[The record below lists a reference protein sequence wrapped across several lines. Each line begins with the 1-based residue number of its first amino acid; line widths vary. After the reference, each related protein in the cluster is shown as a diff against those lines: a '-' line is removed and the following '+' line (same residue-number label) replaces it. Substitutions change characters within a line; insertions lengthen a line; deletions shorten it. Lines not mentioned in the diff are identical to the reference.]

1 MKRILALGAGGPLT
15 VLVNYMYEQ
24 AGAQGWELK
33 VIEDINTPA
42 AIRQQH
48 IHNADVVVSLAPP
61 SLNQI
66 VAEECVAAKKHLLTS
81 SPVNEKIMNL
91 RQQVEG
97 NLLFLYELGFEPGL
111 DHMSALQLINNIH
124 QQGGSI
130 TSFHTH
136 SGRLPASD
144 NNENPWRFKTGSAK
158 QLVRDANAGAVY
170 KEKDQVVHLKPTD
183 LFSGAR
189 LLEVPGIGF
198 LSWYPHR
205 DSLGYIPLYG
215 LTGAATVVRSTLC
228 HPDFIYGW
236 KNVTDL
242 RLTDE
247 NVIYNI
253 EGMTLADFFKMH
265 LDKQGF
271 NSWLEQKMMDRLT
284 QTRQILEKLMQ
295 FMEVEQQA
303 NEGGEEFPDNLMI
316 VDEKG
321 KLENIDL
328 DQVKDN
334 AAALVAYKMHEAN
347 LTLKQLFYLGMD
359 DKQTFI
365 DKGRYSAAGIL
376 QQSIEKK
383 LSFAPGEPDTAVI
396 LHEAEYELN
405 GQRKIAGRYL
415 VLKGN
420 ESSAV
425 DKITGLSLGIAV
437 KLLLTENLPLR
448 GLHIPIRPEI
458 YEPLM
463 KELAE
468 NGVVFTDH
476 NALR

>member
-1 MKRILALGAGGPLT
+1 MKRILALGAGGPLG
-15 VLVNYMYEQ
+15 VLVNYLSQY
-24 AGAQGWELK
+24 AGPQGWELK
-33 VIEDINTPA
+33 VIDDINTPA

-48 IHNADVVVSLAPP
+48 MHTADVVVSLLPA

-66 VAEECVAAKKHLLTS
+66 VAEECLAAKKHLLTS

-91 RQQVEG
+91 RQQAEG

-111 DHMSALQLINNIH
+111 DHMSALQLINHIYE
-124 QQGGSI
+124 QGGKI

-136 SGRLPASD
+136 SGRLPVSD
-144 NNENPWRFKTGSAK
+144 NDENPWRFKTGNAK
-158 QLVRDANAGAVY
+158 QLVRQANDTAVY
-170 KEKDQVVHLKPTD
+170 KEKGQVVHLKPTD

-198 LSWYPHR
+198 LSWFPHH

-215 LTGAATVVRSTLC
+215 LTGAETVVRTTLC

-242 RLTDE
+242 KLTDE
-247 NVIYNI
+247 NAVYDI
-253 EGMTLADFFKMH
+253 EGMTLADFFKLH

-271 NSWLEQKMMDRLT
+271 NAWLEQKMMERLT

-303 NEGGEEFPDNLMI
+303 NEGGQEFPDNLMI

-328 DQVKDN
+328 DEVKDN

-359 DKQTFI
+359 DKQTII
-365 DKGRYSAAGIL
+365 DKGRYSAANIL
-376 QQSIEKK
+376 QLSIENK
-383 LSFAPGEPDTAVI
+383 LSFAPNEPDMAVM

-405 GQRKIAGRYL
+405 GKRKTAIHYL
-415 VLKGN
+415 VLKNN
-420 ESSAV
+420 EGSAV
-425 DKITGLSLGIAV
+425 DKITGLTLGIAV
-437 KLLLTENLPLR
+437 NLLLTEKISLR
-448 GLHIPIRPEI
+448 GLQIPIRPEI
-458 YEPLM
+458 YEPVM

-468 NGVVFTDH
+468 NGIVFKDL
-476 NALR
+476 A